1 MANWPIGFLAVHVL
15 ATSAQLGES
24 HQATS
29 LAPISWDRDAKRHLR
44 KRRRRGSP
52 KSALILRILSSFLP
66 MCHGQNIKKKV
77 LVIHKQKN
85 VNQSMCFDWC
95 VFPNID
101 FGKSPSHFFPNMF
114 FPNIDFQSLVFGF
127 DGHGNPNH
135 IPRAPCSFAASPR
148 STPWSL
154 PRWWYANPRRGWGA
168 VTGCWM
174 GMGYFWRA
182 TPQKIEI

>member
-1 MANWPIGFLAVHVL
+1 MGQFPMANWPIGFLAVHVL

-85 VNQSMCFDWC
+85 VNQSINQCVLIDVFFQTLILENHQAIFFQTCF
-95 VFPNID
+95 
-101 FGKSPSHFFPNMF
+101 
-114 FPNIDFQSLVFGF
+114 FQTLISNHWFLVLMAMGIQTTFH
-127 DGHGNPNH
+127 GH
-135 IPRAPCSFAASPR
+135 RAASQLA
-148 STPWSL
+148 SFNPWSL
-154 PRWWYANPRRGWGA
+154 PR
-168 VTGCWM
+168 
-174 GMGYFWRA
+174 
-182 TPQKIEI
+182 